1 MGRFYTRHED
11 NLFIYVTK
19 NDPMLDVD
27 LFPPDLNLFHHDGAR
42 MVREKIAI
50 GKVKDDDSF
59 ERAATVLRLNGFM
72 ENQLPS
78 GVLYHYFAVGEES
91 VVVGGSLFLS
101 EGESGKARTGMP
113 SGKGIEVIIPRS
125 VIAGSSSMY
134 PPIKML
140 PERSGGEINE
150 DSSMDLADSELMLAS
165 EEDVLKNLME
175 CMESKG
181 FLFNYRYSPMEEAPS
196 LGSPVRIDDGGQ
208 NEEALL
214 ERLAELTGLLEV
226 LIRKRG
232 NGALDSFSVSRSR
245 PESED
250 REANRE
256 FDLYERIDSDFGP
269 RNARPT
275 REIIES
281 IMSGLGNVESDLE

>member
-1 MGRFYTRHED
+1 MGRYYTRHED
-11 NLFIYVTK
+11 KLFIYVTK

-27 LFPPDLNLFHHDGAR
+27 LFPPDLDLFHHDGAR

-50 GKVKDDDSF
+50 GKIRDDGSF
-59 ERAATVLRLNGFM
+59 ERAEIVLRLNGFR
-72 ENQLPS
+72 ENQLSS

-91 VVVGGSLFLS
+91 VVEGGSLFPS
-101 EGESGKARTGMP
+101 EDESGKARTGMP

-134 PPIKML
+134 PPIERL
-140 PERSGGEINE
+140 PERSKGENKDD
-150 DSSMDLADSELMLAS
+150 DSLDLVDSGLGQAS

-181 FLFNYRYSPMEEAPS
+181 FLFNYRYSPLEEAPS
-196 LGSPVRIDDGGQ
+196 LDSPVRIDDGGK

-214 ERLAELTGLLEV
+214 ERLAEVTGLLEM

-232 NGALDSFSVSRSR
+232 NGALDSFIESRSR
-245 PESED
+245 PESEG
-250 REANRE
+250 RETDRE
-256 FDLYERIDSDFGP
+256 FDLYERIDSGFGP
-269 RNARPT
+269 RNAIHSRA
-275 REIIES
+275 IIES

>member
-19 NDPMLDVD
+19 NDPMLDVE
-27 LFPPDLNLFHHDGAR
+27 LFPSDMDLFHHDEAR
-42 MVREKIAI
+42 MIREKIAI
-50 GKVKDDDSF
+50 AKVKDDDSY
-59 ERAATVLRLNGFM
+59 ERAEIVLKLNGFR
-72 ENQLPS
+72 ENELPS
-78 GVLYHYFAVGEES
+78 GVLFHYFAVGEES
-91 VVVGGSLFLS
+91 VVEGGPLFHS
-101 EGESGKARTGMP
+101 EDESGKAEGVTP

-125 VIAGSSSMY
+125 VIAGSASMY
-134 PPIKML
+134 PPVGGP
-140 PERSGGEINE
+140 PERSKGENNE

-269 RNARPT
+269 RNAIHS